1 MRILQTIRKSGLL
14 SALALA
20 TALIVGCATG
30 SSEPLVDK
38 STAGSVIGGVAGAVA
53 GSQIGGGSGQTIA
66 TIAGALI
73 GSIAGERIGARM
85 EEDDRHRTALALEN
99 NQRAVTEAWVN
110 PNTGNE
116 FSVTPV
122 STYERDNRPCRDFRF
137 RVETDRGTETEERTA
152 CRTADGT
159 WEIVS

>member
-1 MRILQTIRKSGLL
+1 MRIQQTIRKTSLL
-14 SALALA
+14 SALALM
-20 TALIVGCATG
+20 VGCASG
-30 SSEPLVDK
+30 SSEPMVDE
-38 STAGSVIGGVAGAVA
+38 STAGSVIGGVAGAAA
-53 GSQIGGGSGQTIA
+53 GSQIGDGSGQTIA

-85 EEDDRHRTALALEN
+85 EEDDRQRTALALEN
-99 NQRAVTEAWVN
+99 NRQAVTEAWVN

-122 STYERDNRPCRDFRF
+122 DTYERNNRPCRDFRF

-152 CRTADGT
+152 CRTADGS